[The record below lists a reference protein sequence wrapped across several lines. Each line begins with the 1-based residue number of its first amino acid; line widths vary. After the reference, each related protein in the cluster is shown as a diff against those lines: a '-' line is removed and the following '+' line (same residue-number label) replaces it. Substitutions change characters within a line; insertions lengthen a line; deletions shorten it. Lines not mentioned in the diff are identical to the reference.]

1 MALAHQRCPDCDSS
15 DALLIN
21 DDGSTHCFS
30 CGTHK
35 AAGAEGGGKNKAP
48 LPSEFIKGTA
58 QAIPTRGLKQDTC
71 KKYKYNTTTYK
82 GREVQ
87 VATYRD
93 LEGNPIF
100 QKVRFV
106 DNKEFITIGKSK
118 PLLYGM
124 HLFSGN
130 NKKLIITEGEIDC
143 LSVSQVVNG
152 YPVVSIPNGA
162 QGAKKAIQHNLE
174 WLERF
179 EEVVFCFDMDEVGQ
193 KAAKECASLLSIGK
207 AKIMKLPLKDPN
219 EMLQYGRIDELYKA
233 TWNGIE
239 YRPDGIVSGSELWD
253 EIDKPVSYGLSYPF
267 PTLTEL
273 TYGIRTSEMIVFGA
287 GTGMGKTEFF
297 KEIEA
302 HLLLEH
308 KQNIGIIHLEEQTKE
323 TILGLMS
330 KHSSIKFHLPNAQY
344 TEEQKRKAFDETI
357 GTNRVFIYD
366 NFGTTDLDT
375 IKTTIRYMVKGK
387 DCKYVFLDHITALAD
402 GLEDGNNV
410 NQYMR
415 KVVSEL
421 ANLTRELD
429 FTLFTISHLRKS
441 DNKKTPHEEG
451 GRVHLDDLHGAAALK
466 QWSSFVIGLER
477 NQQAE
482 DETVRHTTTLRIL
495 KDRYTG
501 LAAGNKIAV
510 RYNKETG
517 RLKEV
522 VYEEDDFDEFELQ
535 DESGEF

>member
-1 MALAHQRCPDCDSS
+1 
-15 DALLIN
+15 
-21 DDGSTHCFS
+21 
-30 CGTHK
+30 
-35 AAGAEGGGKNKAP
+35 
-48 LPSEFIKGTA
+48 
-58 QAIPTRGLKQDTC
+58 
-71 KKYKYNTTTYK
+71 
-82 GREVQ
+82 
-87 VATYRD
+87 
-93 LEGNPIF
+93 
-100 QKVRFV
+100 
-106 DNKEFITIGKSK
+106 
-118 PLLYGM
+118 M
-124 HLFSGN
+124 HLFKGN

-143 LSVSQVVNG
+143 LSVSQVVKG

-162 QGAKKAIQHNLE
+162 NNAKEAIKQNLE

-179 EEVVFCFDMDEVGQ
+179 EEVVFCFDMDKAGQ
-193 KAAKECASLLSIGK
+193 EAVKECAALLSIGK
-207 AKIMKLPLKDPN
+207 AKIMSLPLKDPN
-219 EMLQYGRIDELYKA
+219 EMLKENRIDELYKA

-239 YRPDGIVSGSELWD
+239 YRPDGIVSGEELWD
-253 EIDKPVSYGLSYPF
+253 EINKPVDYGLSYPF
-267 PTLTEL
+267 KTLTDL

-302 HLLLEH
+302 HLLLKH
-308 KQNIGIIHLEEQTKE
+308 KQKIGIIHLEEQTKE

-330 KHSSIKFHLPNAQY
+330 KHSSIKFHIPTAKY

-357 GTNRVFIYD
+357 GTNKVFIYD
-366 NFGTTDLDT
+366 SFGTTDLDT

-387 DCKYVFLDHITALAD
+387 DCKYVFLDHITALGD

-441 DNKKTPHEEG
+441 DGKKPHEEG
-451 GRVHLDDLHGAAALK
+451 GRVHLDDLYGAAALK
-466 QWSSFVIGLER
+466 QWASYVFGLER

-482 DETVRHTTTLRIL
+482 DEQIRHTTTLRCL

-501 LAAGNKIAV
+501 LAAGQTVAIK
-510 RYNKETG
+510 YNKETG
-517 RLKEV
+517 RLQETNIVDKI
-522 VYEEDDFDEFELQ
+522 DKFDLT
-535 DESGEF
+535 DESGDF

>member
-1 MALAHQRCPDCDSS
+1 M
-15 DALLIN
+15 IV
-21 DDGSTHCFS
+21 
-30 CGTHK
+30 
-35 AAGAEGGGKNKAP
+35 GK
-48 LPSEFIKGTA
+48 F
-58 QAIPTRGLKQDTC
+58 
-71 KKYKYNTTTYK
+71 
-82 GREVQ
+82 
-87 VATYRD
+87 
-93 LEGNPIF
+93 
-100 QKVRFV
+100 
-106 DNKEFITIGKSK
+106 K

-124 HLFSGN
+124 HLFKGN

-162 QGAKKAIQHNLE
+162 SNAKEAIKHNLE
-174 WLERF
+174 WIERF
-179 EEVVFCFDMDEVGQ
+179 EEVVFCFDMDEAGQ
-193 KAAKECASLLSIGK
+193 KGAKECAALLSIGK
-207 AKIMKLPLKDPN
+207 AKIMSLPLKDPN
-219 EMLQYGRIDELYKA
+219 EMLQANRTDELYKA

-239 YRPDGIVSGSELWD
+239 YRPDGIVSGEELWD

-267 PTLTEL
+267 PKLTEL

-330 KHSSIKFHLPNAQY
+330 KHSSIKFHLPTAEY

-366 NFGTTDLDT
+366 SFGTTDLDT
-375 IKTTIRYMVKGK
+375 IKNTIRYMVKGK
-387 DCKYVFLDHITALAD
+387 DCKYVFLDHITALGD

-421 ANLTRELD
+421 ANITRELD

-441 DNKKTPHEEG
+441 DGKKPHEEG
-451 GRVHLDDLHGAAALK
+451 GRVHLDDLYGAAALK
-466 QWSSFVIGLER
+466 QWASYVFGLER
-477 NQQAE
+477 NQQAPNE
-482 DETVRHTTTLRIL
+482 ETRHTTTLRCL

-501 LAAGNKIAV
+501 LAAGQTVSIK
-510 RYNKETG
+510 YNKDTG
-517 RLKEV
+517 RLQETDCI
-522 VYEEDDFDEFELQ
+522 EEDEFDLK
-535 DESGEF
+535 DESGDF

>member
-1 MALAHQRCPDCDSS
+1 
-15 DALLIN
+15 
-21 DDGSTHCFS
+21 
-30 CGTHK
+30 
-35 AAGAEGGGKNKAP
+35 
-48 LPSEFIKGTA
+48 
-58 QAIPTRGLKQDTC
+58 
-71 KKYKYNTTTYK
+71 
-82 GREVQ
+82 
-87 VATYRD
+87 
-93 LEGNPIF
+93 
-100 QKVRFV
+100 
-106 DNKEFITIGKSK
+106 
-118 PLLYGM
+118 
-124 HLFSGN
+124 
-130 NKKLIITEGEIDC
+130 
-143 LSVSQVVNG
+143 
-152 YPVVSIPNGA
+152 
-162 QGAKKAIQHNLE
+162 
-174 WLERF
+174 
-179 EEVVFCFDMDEVGQ
+179 
-193 KAAKECASLLSIGK
+193 
-207 AKIMKLPLKDPN
+207 
-219 EMLQYGRIDELYKA
+219 
-233 TWNGIE
+233 
-239 YRPDGIVSGSELWD
+239 
-253 EIDKPVSYGLSYPF
+253 
-267 PTLTEL
+267 
-273 TYGIRTSEMIVFGA
+273 MIVFGA

-330 KHSSIKFHLPNAQY
+330 KHSSIKFHLPNAEY

>member
-1 MALAHQRCPDCDSS
+1 MAQSHLPCPDCGSS
-15 DALLIN
+15 DALMIN
-21 DDGSTHCFS
+21 DDGSTKCFS
-30 CGTHK
+30 CGKFTPFPDDMERAGGRDK
-35 AAGAEGGGKNKAP
+35 QPSDFLKGAAKSIEA
-48 LPSEFIKGTA
+48 
-58 QAIPTRGLKQDTC
+58 RCLKQETC
-71 KKYKYNTTTYK
+71 RKYKYNTGTYK
-82 GREVQ
+82 GKEVQ
-87 VATYRD
+87 IATYRD
-93 LEGNPIF
+93 LDGNPIF
-100 QKVRFV
+100 QKIRFV
-106 DNKEFITIGKSK
+106 EDKQFMTIGKFK

-124 HLFSGN
+124 HLFRGN
-130 NKKLIITEGEIDC
+130 TKKLIITEGEIDC

-162 QGAKKAIQHNLE
+162 NNAKEAIKQNLE
-174 WLERF
+174 WLEQF

-193 KAAKECASLLSIGK
+193 KAVKECAALLSIGK
-207 AKIMKLPLKDPN
+207 AKIMALPLKDPN
-219 EMLQYGRIDELYKA
+219 EMLKAGRIDELYKA
-233 TWNGIE
+233 TWNGVE
-239 YRPDGIVSGSELWD
+239 YRPDGIVSGKELWE
-253 EIDKPVSYGLSYPF
+253 EIDKPVEYGLSYPF

-308 KQNIGIIHLEEQTKE
+308 KQKIGIIHLEEQTKE

-330 KHSSIKFHLPNAQY
+330 KHSSIKFHLPTAEY

-366 NFGTTDLDT
+366 SFGTTDLDT
-375 IKTTIRYMVKGK
+375 IKNTIRYMVKGK
-387 DCKYVFLDHITALAD
+387 DCKYIFLDHITALGD

-441 DNKKTPHEEG
+441 EGKKPHEEG
-451 GRVHLDDLHGAAALK
+451 GRVHLDDLYGAAALK
-466 QWSSFVIGLER
+466 QWASYVFGLER
-477 NQQAE
+477 NQQAVDE
-482 DETVRHTTTLRIL
+482 DVRHTTTLRCL

-501 LAAGNKIAV
+501 LAAGQTIQIK
-510 RYNKETG
+510 YNKDTG
-517 RLKEV
+517 RLTEA
-522 VYEEDDFDEFELQ
+522 EDSEMVDISDEDF
-535 DESGEF
+535 

>member
-1 MALAHQRCPDCDSS
+1 MSLAHQPCNKCGSS

-21 DDGSTHCFS
+21 DDGSTKCFS
-30 CGTHK
+30 CGEFTP
-35 AAGAEGGGKNKAP
+35 AEGSSPQQGNNSIP
-48 LPSEFIKGTA
+48 NDFIKGRA
-58 QAIPTRGLKQDTC
+58 KSIDDRCIKQDTC
-71 KKYKYNTTTYK
+71 QKYKYNTGTYK
-82 GREVQ
+82 GKEVQ
-87 VATYRD
+87 IATYRD
-93 LEGNPIF
+93 LEDKPIF
-100 QKVRFV
+100 QKIRFI
-106 DNKEFITIGKSK
+106 DKKEFITVGRFE

-124 HLFSGN
+124 HLFKGN

-143 LSVSQVVNG
+143 LSVSQVING

-162 QGAKKAIQHNLE
+162 NNAIKAIKHNLE
-174 WLERF
+174 WIEQF
-179 EEVVFCFDMDEVGQ
+179 EEVVFCFDMDEAGK
-193 KAAKECASLLSIGK
+193 KAAKECAAVLSIGK
-207 AKIMKLPLKDPN
+207 AKIMSLPLKDPN
-219 EMLQYGRIDELYKA
+219 EMLKAGRIDELYKA
-233 TWNGIE
+233 TWNAME
-239 YRPDGIVSGSELWD
+239 YRPDGIVSGAELWD
-253 EIDKPVSYGLSYPF
+253 EIDKPVNYGLSYPF
-267 PTLTEL
+267 PKLTEL

-330 KHSSIKFHLPNAQY
+330 KHSSIKFHLPNSEY

-366 NFGTTDLDT
+366 SFGTTDLDT
-375 IKTTIRYMVKGK
+375 IKNSIRYMVKGK
-387 DCKYVFLDHITALAD
+387 DCKFVFLDHITALGD

-441 DNKKTPHEEG
+441 DGKKPHEEG
-451 GRVHLDDLHGAAALK
+451 GRVHLDDLYGAAALK
-466 QWSSFVIGLER
+466 QWASFVIGLER
-477 NQQAE
+477 NQQAV
-482 DETVRHTTTLRIL
+482 DEEERHTTTLRCL

-501 LAAGNKIAV
+501 LAAGQTIAIK
-510 RYNKETG
+510 YNKETG
-517 RLKEV
+517 RLQETDFI
-522 VYEEDDFDEFELQ
+522 EDDEFDFE
-535 DESGEF
+535 DESGGF